1 MQNPKREKVAA
12 KRKEFVR
19 NTFFNMYLK
28 EELTCCL
35 RIVISS
41 PPMGPKA
48 SNSAS
53 LAIVHSANSRN
64 EINKAFQ
71 WSELFSRRFLWSK
84 NEQKLSGWLLY
95 TNVWCI
101 IMPHDDTGC
110 STMTASY
117 QNKGYSIILERYIE
131 VVLKDHG
138 FITIVVQSSC
148 VRRHIFKMMN
158 NNNAWC
164 PDSNEIHSD
173 HL

>member
-1 MQNPKREKVAA
+1 MVGLFRFLWHPNKSFCQSCFFQTYRLCQEAFRRLLRCFLDAGVPSEDCFQLSLVSPPVDVGRLVQNPKREKVAA

-41 PPMGPKA
+41 PPMGPKP

-71 WSELFSRRFLWSK
+71 WSELFSRRFLQRKMSR
-84 NEQKLSGWLLY
+84 NYLAGC
-95 TNVWCI
+95 CI
-101 IMPHDDTGC
+101 LMFD
-110 STMTASY
+110 
-117 QNKGYSIILERYIE
+117 
-131 VVLKDHG
+131 V
-138 FITIVVQSSC
+138 SS
-148 VRRHIFKMMN
+148 
-158 NNNAWC
+158 
-164 PDSNEIHSD
+164 
-173 HL
+173 